1 VAKAIK
7 QPPERIAGWLFS
19 EDQDFYRDPDLRI
32 NLPALQ
38 SNVDLLQKLG
48 IIKAGIQ
55 VSQFSDESVL
65 NEALARLK

>member
-1 VAKAIK
+1 
-7 QPPERIAGWLFS
+7 LT
-19 EDQDFYRDPDLRI
+19 
-32 NLPALQ
+32 ALQ

-55 VSQFSDESVL
+55 VTQYSDASLL